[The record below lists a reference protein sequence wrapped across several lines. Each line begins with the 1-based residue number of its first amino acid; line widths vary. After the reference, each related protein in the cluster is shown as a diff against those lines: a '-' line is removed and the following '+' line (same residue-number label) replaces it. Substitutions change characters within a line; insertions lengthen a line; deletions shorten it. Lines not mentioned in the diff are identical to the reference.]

1 MEQSIAWNNAVSQF
15 NKAAKILKLNESV
28 IELLTQPKRI
38 IHVSIPIKMDDKSLK
53 TFQGFRVQFNDM
65 RGPTKGGIRYHHEV
79 DMEEVKALAFLMT
92 WKNTIVDI
100 PFGGAKGGI
109 ICNPKE
115 LSEAELERLSRGY
128 IQAMYQFIGPEKDI
142 PAPDVYTTPQIMAWM
157 MDEYHKFQGHNV
169 FGMITGKPI
178 ELGGSKGRDIA
189 TALGGTFVL
198 EEALQ
203 KMKLQKPTIA
213 IQGFGNA
220 GRTAAKLLSDKGYKI
235 VAVSDSHG
243 GVYNEKGLDLK
254 ALMSHK
260 DKTSSVKDFK
270 DAKNISNEKLLEIEC
285 DVLIPAALGNQ
296 IRKDNAQ
303 KIKAKIIL
311 ELANGPVTS
320 EARELLFKKGIMSI
334 PDILAN
340 AGGVTVSYFEWVQ
353 NNTGDSWTHEEVY
366 ARLKDK
372 MVEAFDSVYEVYE
385 EENVDMGLA
394 AQILAIKRM
403 VRVMELRGIYKK

>member
-260 DKTSSVKDFK
+260 DKTGSVKDFK

-385 EENVDMGLA
+385 EENIDMGLA

>member
-385 EENVDMGLA
+385 EENIDMGLA